1 MVLSTFLLTFAYRII
16 KFILTKS
23 FCKRFTMTIDIS
35 IIKEGLPGV
44 SPVSAAH
51 LYEAFMV
58 CMNYHGHPNNI
69 ALEVAGQE
77 ESPILKWENLCDDTI
92 LRTYADMQYT
102 TEHGA
107 VCLAV
112 MLTTTYTTYTVIER
126 SRKGTGFDYWLGDKN
141 SELFQ
146 KKARLEVS
154 GILTGDDVALTNRYN
169 AKVIQTEQSDDTNLP
184 AYISIVEFSK
194 PKAIYKTKE
203 II

>member
-1 MVLSTFLLTFAYRII
+1 MI
-16 KFILTKS
+16 
-23 FCKRFTMTIDIS
+23 IDITR
-35 IIKEGLPGV
+35 IKEGLPGV

-51 LYEAFMV
+51 LYESFMV
-58 CMNYHGHPNNI
+58 CMNHHAHPDNI
-69 ALEVAGQE
+69 ALDIEGQQ
-77 ESPILKWENLCDDTI
+77 ESATLKWENTCDEMI
-92 LRTYADMQYT
+92 LRTYADMQYA

-107 VCLAV
+107 VCLAI
-112 MLTTTYTTYTVIER
+112 MLTVAYTPYTVIER
-126 SRKGTGFDYWLGDKN
+126 SRKGTGFDYWLGERN

-154 GILTGDDVALTNRYN
+154 GILKGDDATMTNRFN
-169 AKVIQTEQSDDTNLP
+169 AKVVQTEQSDDTKLP